1 MSKNSALPVTDFVV
15 PAAGGDPVQTLP
27 YREYYREVSRE
38 QRFLH
43 FSAWKLILRRVYVET
58 FFRGLMDR
66 GATLGF
72 FSLLTAVP
80 TLLAFYAITTLVLD
94 QNRRKVIEI
103 TDQFINEN
111 IPENFTD
118 EARKFIDTIIGST
131 EQSVITLLI
140 SVLIALFSSS
150 AYVRAFS
157 RTANLMYGREEGR
170 SLVRTWLTMWG
181 LTILLV
187 LGLSLIAFG
196 FFLRDDILTPLLNAI
211 SQPLGWE
218 GFTSFF
224 LDSFLPIWG
233 YVRWPVIF
241 AMSMVMIALLYHGAP
256 NVKYG
261 RVRWLTSGSVF
272 ALITMTLVGIGVR
285 IYLNNFLHIGMYG
298 ALGGLI
304 AGFIGLVLIN
314 SLLLCGLK
322 IDAEVTRA
330 RELQAGMHSEE
341 LIQVPPRSS
350 VGANVSNVFNA
361 QLVEQAT
368 RYRKRYGDTVRP
380 ATESPATAP

>member
-58 FFRGLMDR
+58 FFHGLMDR

-94 QNRRKVIEI
+94 QNRRKIIEI

-187 LGLSLIAFG
+187 LGLSLVAFG

-322 IDAEVTRA
+322 IDAEVTRV
-330 RELQAGMHSEE
+330 RELQAGMHSEA

-350 VGANVSNVFNA
+350 VGANVNNVFNA

-368 RYRKRYGDTVRP
+368 RYRKRYGDTVAP
-380 ATESPATAP
+380 ATESPATAL